1 MKPISNPNIIIQKQ
15 EACILSQNALI
26 DQMNEVIS
34 IQNEE
39 IDCLKEWTVGLLAEN
54 ELLKKNNEELQ
65 DILNRMLNEQ

>member
-1 MKPISNPNIIIQKQ
+1 MKPSENSNTIMQKQ

-34 IQNEE
+34 TQNEE
-39 IDCLKEWTVGLLAEN
+39 IDCLQQLSAGLLAEN

-65 DILNRMLNEQ
+65 DILNRILNE